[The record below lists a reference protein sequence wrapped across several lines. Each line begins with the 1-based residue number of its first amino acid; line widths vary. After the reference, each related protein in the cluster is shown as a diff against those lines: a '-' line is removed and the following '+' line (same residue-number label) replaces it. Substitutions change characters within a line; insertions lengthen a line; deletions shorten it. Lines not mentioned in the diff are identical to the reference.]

1 MKEIKDWEK
10 LDKEM
15 ITLLPDCDKELI
27 DEYIQ
32 ETLEKQKSEIIKEIE
47 YIARINDN
55 HETQMHH
62 NEDIELSNMT
72 SKYLYSL
79 ISKIKSN

>member
-32 ETLEKQKSEIIKEIE
+32 ETLEKL
-47 YIARINDN
+47 NN
-55 HETQMHH
+55 
-62 NEDIELSNMT
+62 
-72 SKYLYSL
+72 
-79 ISKIKSN
+79 